1 MDITN
6 KTLLSL
12 LYGIA
17 FSCVLFS
24 VTGCGNTNNKT
35 YHKELV
41 AAADSD
47 TLELEQ
53 ENNEQFEKQDDG
65 TFLVCR
71 KYTLRADENGI
82 FLTVPKLA
90 SPPYFVIRFFYPTAV
105 FSKPTLEGIK
115 YYEEYPCYSLSDYK
129 KEKDGSV
136 TYFTKTK
143 ELLPICVTEENLP
156 KNTASAYIL
165 SEVPFNQ
172 VQREIEFENLYNK
185 VWMIT
190 LIANQEENEISYGC
204 YSSDGEIFN
213 RIMSGMLHQKLY

>member
-1 MDITN
+1 MDRIN

-12 LYGIA
+12 LYGIT

-24 VTGCGNTNNKT
+24 VTGCRNTNNKT
-35 YHKELV
+35 SREELI

-47 TLELEQ
+47 TLGLEQ
-53 ENNEQFEKQDDG
+53 ENNEQFEKQADG
-65 TFLVCR
+65 TFLVCK
-71 KYTLRADENGI
+71 KYTLKADENGI

-90 SPPYFVIRFFYPTAV
+90 SPPHFVIRFFNPTAV